1 METRE
6 VQCPSC
12 CQVFDVAL
20 PPLEEQP
27 CEVDYECEICC
38 RPMLI
43 RFEMD
48 SAEAMSLADL

>member
-1 METRE
+1 METKE

-27 CEVDYECEICC
+27 CEVDYDCEICC